1 MYETLEEEDTHNVFL
16 INTKYKTTEFK
27 EQHKQALFLVL
38 AEYYKKFVEHERSL
52 TIPEEVIRRNMQY
65 LASSD
70 ELLSWFEDKYEKT
83 DSNKDIIKIK
93 DIHDEFVVSDYFHN
107 LNKNQKRACN
117 KKYFVEKLQSNMF
130 LKKYIKENKDRVLI
144 ITNYRRIKDI
154 DEYGNI
160 DKKLD

>member
-1 MYETLEEEDTHNVFL
+1 M
-16 INTKYKTTEFK
+16 
-27 EQHKQALFLVL
+27 
-38 AEYYKKFVEHERSL
+38 EHERSL

-83 DSNKDIIKIK
+83 DSNTDIIKIK

-107 LNKNQKRACN
+107 LNKNKKRACN

-154 DEYGNI
+154 DENKDI
-160 DKKLD
+160 DRKLD

>member
-1 MYETLEEEDTHNVFL
+1 MRHLKKRIKHNVFL

-38 AEYYKKFVEHERSL
+38 AEYYKQIVEHERSL
-52 TIPEEVIRRNMQY
+52 TVPEEVIRRNMQY

-93 DIHDEFVVSDYFHN
+93 DIHDEFSG
-107 LNKNQKRACN
+107 Q
-117 KKYFVEKLQSNMF
+117 
-130 LKKYIKENKDRVLI
+130 
-144 ITNYRRIKDI
+144 
-154 DEYGNI
+154 
-160 DKKLD
+160 